1 MIPYSRQYID
11 KDDIKNVVKVLKSGL
26 ITQGKQVPL
35 FEKRISSLVKA
46 KYGVATNSATS
57 ALHVA
62 CLALGLKKNDI
73 LWTVPNTFVASAN
86 CALYCHA
93 KIDFVDIDERTLN
106 ISIKNLEKKLKIA
119 KRKNK
124 LPKIVV
130 PIDFAGS
137 PYDQK
142 KLFDLSKKYHFKIV
156 EDAAH
161 SLGSKFNGSKIGSGK
176 WTDVSV
182 FSFHPVKPITTA
194 EGGMALTNNKKLYKK
209 MLIFRNHGI
218 NKTSSELKKKGLQK
232 WYYEQQFLGY
242 NYRMNDVQAA
252 LGLSQIKKLSSFVKK
267 RNIIAKRY
275 IKELK
280 NLPIKFQKINPK
292 TSSTYHLFI
301 ITFPKKRKIINNYN
315 KIFKEFIN
323 NKIGVN
329 LHYLPVHLHP
339 YYKKLGFRQNMFPIS
354 ESYSKR
360 SLSIPIFHKLTNG
373 EQSKI
378 INFIRYICKKYC

>member
-11 KDDIKNVVKVLKSGL
+11 KEDIKKVVKVLKSEL

-35 FEKRISSLVKA
+35 FEKKVSSLVKA
-46 KYGVATNSATS
+46 KYGVSTNSATS
-57 ALHVA
+57 ALHIA

-93 KIDFVDIDERTLN
+93 KIDFVDINENTLN
-106 ISIKNLEKKLKIA
+106 ISIESLEKKLKIA
-119 KRKNK
+119 KKKNK

-130 PIDFAGS
+130 PVDFAGN

-142 KLFDLSKKYHFKIV
+142 KLFNLSKKYNFNIL

-161 SLGSKFNGSKIGSGK
+161 SFGSRYYGSKIGRGK
-176 WTDVSV
+176 LTDISV

-194 EGGMALTNNKKLYKK
+194 EGGMALTNDKKLYKK

-218 NKTSSELKKKGLQK
+218 NKNSLDLKKKGLQK

-242 NYRMNDVQAA
+242 NYRMNDIQAT
-252 LGLSQIKKLSSFVKK
+252 LGLSQVKKLSSFIKK
-267 RNIIAKRY
+267 RNLIAKRY

-280 NLPIKFQKINPK
+280 NLPIKLQKVNPK
-292 TSSTYHLFI
+292 TISSYHLFI
-301 ITFPKKRKIINNYN
+301 ITFPKKNKIIKNYN
-315 KIFKEFIN
+315 KIFKEFLK

-339 YYKKLGFRQNMFPIS
+339 YYRKLGFKQNMFPVS

-360 SLSIPIFHKLTNG
+360 SLSIPIFHKLKKIQKN
-373 EQSKI
+373 KI
-378 INFIRYICKKYC
+378 INFIKYICNKYC